1 MSNKLFVGNI
11 SFRASEEDVKELFSQ
26 AGEVLSARLV
36 KDTAT
41 GKSKGFGFVEMAT
54 DAQAEKA
61 ISMFNGSSFMNRNL
75 VVDRAKPQQPR
86 QRGGRFRQRG
96 ERRREA

>member
-11 SFRASEEDVKELFSQ
+11 SFRASEEDIKELFGQ
-26 AGEVLSARLV
+26 AGEVISARLV

-54 DAQAEKA
+54 DSDADKA

-86 QRGGRFRQRG
+86 KTGERFRQRG
-96 ERRREA
+96 ARRREA